1 MSTPASRKSMAS
13 KLFPIVGAFLFFSF
27 VASYNHNVAMALAIG
42 AIVYAAI
49 SMLVAITRKH

>member
-1 MSTPASRKSMAS
+1 MAS